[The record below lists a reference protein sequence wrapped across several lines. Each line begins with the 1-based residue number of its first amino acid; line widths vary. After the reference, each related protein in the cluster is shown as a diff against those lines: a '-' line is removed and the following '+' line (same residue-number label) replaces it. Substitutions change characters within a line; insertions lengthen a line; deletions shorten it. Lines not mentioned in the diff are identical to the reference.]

1 MKFFTIHGDL
11 FSHVTVKKS
20 HEHATFFLKQ
30 DDSLRSIG
38 KAPIEAC
45 QAESCSR
52 GRSSPVNFNLFH
64 QAPIEGDIIA
74 AVVHCVSE
82 DVALRDGFSG
92 KLVEAVGAGVRDKL
106 RSEKPVIGETY
117 LDYGAYHMVTKKRAW
132 EMPTKKDFLAALASL
147 RRSVVGG
154 PYLWIVMPKIGSG
167 HDSLPWDWVLSN
179 VKKAFEDWEGHL
191 IVCE

>member
-1 MKFFTIHGDL
+1 MKFLTIHGDL
-11 FSHVTVKKS
+11 FSHVAVKKS

-30 DDSLRSIG
+30 DDSLRSADVPTI
-38 KAPIEAC
+38 KD
-45 QAESCSR
+45 CSK
-52 GRSSPVNFNLFH
+52 GRCAWLH
-64 QAPIEGDIIA
+64 QVPIEGDIIA

-92 KLVEAVGAGVRDKL
+92 KLVEAVGDGVRDKL
-106 RSEKPVIGETY
+106 RSEKPAIGETY
-117 LDYGAYHMVTKKRAW
+117 LDYGTYHMVTKKRAW

-154 PYLWIVMPKIGSG
+154 PYLWIIMPKIGSG

-179 VKKAFEDWEGHL
+179 VKRTFEDWEGHL